1 MALYPGGPRQVDG
14 NYVLD
19 DTALLDT
26 LAKAIEEE
34 MADVFQK
41 VKGMPLPEPGKA
53 DRRLLF
59 VAIARGVLKY
69 LETHQNDLLASVTI
83 AHTTGPSVTHTVSNL
98 NLNITMDK

>member
-1 MALYPGGPRQVDG
+1 MTLFPGGPRQVG
-14 NYVLD
+14 GQYVLD
-19 DTALLDT
+19 DTALQDT

-41 VKGMPLPEPGKA
+41 VKGISLPDVGKD

-69 LETHQNDLLASVTI
+69 LEAHQHDVLASVTI
-83 AHTTGPSVTHTVSNL
+83 SHTTGPSVTHTVSNVD
-98 NLNITMDK
+98 LNIKLDK

>member
-1 MALYPGGPRQVDG
+1 MTLFPGGPRQVG
-14 NYVLD
+14 GQFVLD
-19 DTALLDT
+19 DTALQDT

-41 VKGMPLPEPGKA
+41 VKWMPLPEPGKA

-69 LETHQNDLLASVTI
+69 LEAHQNDVLASVTI
-83 AHTTGPSVTHTVSNL
+83 NHTTGPSVTHTVSNVD
-98 NLNITMDK
+98 LNITMDK